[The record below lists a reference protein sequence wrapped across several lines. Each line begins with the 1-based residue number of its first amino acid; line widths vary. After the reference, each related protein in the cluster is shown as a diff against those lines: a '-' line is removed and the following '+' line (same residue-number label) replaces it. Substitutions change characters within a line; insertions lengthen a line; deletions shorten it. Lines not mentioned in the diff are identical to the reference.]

1 MSTHRGSLAV
11 RGVVLPLPSQSDA
24 DLVARVSAGDASALE
39 ELYNRYS
46 QSVFSM
52 GYSILKDYAAAEDVT
67 QEIFI
72 SLWSRADRFRAEKGV
87 FRHWFLHLAHN
98 RVIDELRR
106 LRRVALMD
114 ADRAPED
121 PDLSLVSSGDTAD
134 EAINAVLF
142 GAASEALKALP
153 EDQRVAVVMAY
164 LEGTTQ
170 QEIAERT
177 GAPVGTVKTRL
188 RLGLIKLR
196 EMMTGSAGMKA

>member
-1 MSTHRGSLAV
+1 MSTHSGSLAV
-11 RGVVLPLPSQSDA
+11 RGVVLPLPSQSDV

-39 ELYNRYS
+39 ELYNRYG

-72 SLWSRADRFRAEKGV
+72 SLWSRADRFHPDKGV

-98 RVIDELRR
+98 RVIDELRK
-106 LRRVALMD
+106 LRRVAVMD
-114 ADRAPED
+114 ADKAPED
-121 PDLSLVSSGDTAD
+121 PDLSLVASGDTAD

-142 GAASEALKALP
+142 GAASEAIRALP
-153 EDQRVAVVMAY
+153 EDQRIAVVMAY
-164 LEGTTQ
+164 VEGATQ
-170 QEIAERT
+170 REIAERT

-196 EMMTGSAGMKA
+196 EMMTGQAGMKA